1 MIACFCEE
9 NVYKM
14 LRVLQERDE
23 DEDEDED
30 TKEAAFAV
38 FLSSKEKC
46 FPLWEQKSCEDSDR

>member
-14 LRVLQERDE
+14 LRVLQER

-46 FPLWEQKSCEDSDR
+46 FPLWEQKREL

>member
-14 LRVLQERDE
+14 LRVLQEIDE
-23 DEDEDED
+23 DQDED

-38 FLSSKEKC
+38 FLSPKEKC
-46 FPLWEQKSCEDSDR
+46 FPLWEQKREL